1 MFGGSDN
8 NDIGLELL
16 MNNKK
21 RQNSDN
27 ISLSSQP
34 RSDFLKRQPSVESI
48 KSINID
54 HHLNYDRQPE
64 ASFAGAAKR
73 PRIVLGS
80 TNNSDEDASEMES
93 NDNGS
98 EIIFES
104 HERDNSGFN
113 AQNEQRNYN
122 NMKPSYGT
130 GGNYMSEEE
139 IIEAK
144 KDMLYQFDRLEKRGM
159 KLPHRFT
166 LSSSLE
172 EMKMEYDRLKRD
184 KEVDASVKFQRRMM
198 MAFVSGV
205 EYMNEKFDP
214 FDVRLSGWS
223 ESVGDDVED
232 YDEIFEELHEK
243 YRGKAKM
250 APELKLMMMLGG
262 SGFMFH
268 IQNSSKSSIPGL
280 DQVLKNNPE
289 LMCQVAAATAEQ
301 MHKESK
307 QTGNGGAMGGLAGLF
322 SGFFG
327 GGASGS
333 GVYRGESRQ
342 SSEKDSISISS
353 TPKYV
358 PETRDSN
365 FMKHSVNRDRAK
377 PVIIEQPSGQMRGPQ
392 DVGDL
397 LKELDLDASRIEVMS
412 NANSSEITDDASIG
426 GLLREESVKK
436 AKRNKRRTL
445 EL

>member
-54 HHLNYDRQPE
+54 HHPQPY
-64 ASFAGAAKR
+64 KN
-73 PRIVLGS
+73 IVLGS
-80 TNNSDEDASEMES
+80 TNNSDEEALETES
-93 NDNGS
+93 ND

-104 HERDNSGFN
+104 HERDNEGFN

-122 NMKPSYGT
+122 NMKPSY
-130 GGNYMSEEE
+130 GNYMSEEE

-289 LMCQVAAATAEQ
+289 LMRQVAAATAEQ

-322 SGFFG
+322 SSFFG
-327 GGASGS
+327 GGASKS
-333 GVYRGESRQ
+333 GVYPSESRQ

-358 PETRDSN
+358 PEMRDSN

-412 NANSSEITDDASIG
+412 NANSSEIEDDASIG